1 MFKGISEELKAK
13 ILGALSDEIKGELKG
28 IEFVVGNDGTYLPAT
43 KLSEVTEK
51 NRLLKESLEQL
62 KTSLEEAKK
71 GANTELTAQI
81 TALQDKYNA
90 DIAAK
95 DKEFGQYKNQ
105 VAATKELEKS
115 GVLYP
120 DLLVGKLNFEGVDPS
135 KDGAFK
141 TQIDAL
147 KTSHPHMFK
156 TEEITGTKPGDGL
169 PIVPNG
175 AIEQIQN
182 KPNKTMQDFAAILQN
197 IPKK

>member
-1 MFKGISEELKAK
+1 MFKGISEELKSK
-13 ILGALSDEIKGELKG
+13 ILGSLSDELKAELKG
-28 IEFVVGNDGTYLPAT
+28 LEFVVGNDGSYLPAT

-81 TALQDKYNA
+81 TALQEKYNA
-90 DIAAK
+90 DIKAK
-95 DKEFGQYKNQ
+95 DKEFGIYKTQ
-105 VAATKELEKS
+105 VAATRELEKA
-115 GVLYP
+115 GVIYP
-120 DLLVGKLNFEGVDPS
+120 DLLVGKLNFDGIDPS

-141 TQIDAL
+141 AQIDEL
-147 KTSHPHMFK
+147 KVSHAGMFK
-156 TEEITGTKPGDGL
+156 SQEISGTKPTDGL

-182 KPNKTMQDFAAILQN
+182 KPNKSLSDFAAILQN